1 MAKSRSL
8 SKMRKHT
15 HPALIVFFVFF
26 SFICLYPFWYVLVLS
41 FNDATDAYRGG
52 IYFWPRVWSLAS
64 YAKVFKNEYILNSF
78 FISFARCVLMMVL
91 VPLFGSMYAYAIT
104 RRELFA
110 RKFFRYFLVV
120 PMYFGGGIIPFY
132 ILLKNLGL
140 LDTFWVYIIPYCS
153 GAGTVLLFRSYFQA
167 NSETLREAALIDGAN
182 EFQVFFRIVFPTA
195 IPVFAAQV
203 LFVAVGQWNEW
214 SIAQLFVS
222 NPDLLPNATLLMQIM
237 NSVRSDI
244 AGNMT
249 LAEMMEGF
257 SQVSVASM
265 RYAMIVVSTVP
276 ILLIYPLLQKYFMHG
291 IMIGAVKE

>member
-1 MAKSRSL
+1 MANAKKL
-8 SKMRKHT
+8 SKIRKRT
-15 HPALIVFFVFF
+15 HPALIVFFILF

-64 YAKVFKNEYILNSF
+64 YVKVFNNKYIPNSF
-78 FISFARCVLMMVL
+78 LISLARCGLMMVL

-104 RRELFA
+104 RPELFA

-132 ILLKNLGL
+132 ILLKNIGL
-140 LDTFWVYIIPYCS
+140 LDSFWVYIIPYCS

-195 IPVFAAQV
+195 VPVFAAQI

-214 SIAQLFVS
+214 SVAQLFVS
-222 NPDLLPNATLLMQIM
+222 NPNLLPNATLLMQIM

-249 LAEMMEGF
+249 LAEMLEGF